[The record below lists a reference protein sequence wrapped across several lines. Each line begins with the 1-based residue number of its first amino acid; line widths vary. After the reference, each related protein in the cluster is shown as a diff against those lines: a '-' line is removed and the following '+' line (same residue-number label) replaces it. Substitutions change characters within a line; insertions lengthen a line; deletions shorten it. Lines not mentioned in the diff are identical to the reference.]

1 MQMRNGQKI
10 GGGAVSNFM
19 PSDRRI
25 YLFYNTCLAPKN
37 SCKNAAKEPRKLRK
51 VINLGSQIKISVSI

>member
-19 PSDRRI
+19 PSNRRI

-37 SCKNAAKEPRKLRK
+37 SCKNAAKNRE
-51 VINLGSQIKISVSI
+51 N